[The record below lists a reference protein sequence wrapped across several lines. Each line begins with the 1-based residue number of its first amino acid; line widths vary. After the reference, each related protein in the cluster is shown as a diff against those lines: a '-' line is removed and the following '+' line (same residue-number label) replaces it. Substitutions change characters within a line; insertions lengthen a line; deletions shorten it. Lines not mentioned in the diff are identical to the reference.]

1 MIFIKRAIFE
11 SMKKKVLPGKV
22 LMILGARR
30 VGKTEL
36 INHYLEGIPK
46 EEYLKFNGED
56 IRHAKLFED
65 RSVEN
70 YKRLLNNCRLLV
82 IDEAQKIPDSG
93 LVLKLIA
100 DNFKDLKIVVTGSSV
115 FDLSNKLGEP
125 LVGRKNTI
133 YLYPFAQMEFQKYEN
148 IIETKEKLEERMIF
162 GSYPELEQYADW
174 NDKQNYLYEMLNSYL
189 LRDILV
195 FDGIRQSDKIID
207 LLRLIAFQTGKEVSL
222 QELGSQLNIAK
233 NTVEKYLDLLSKVF
247 VIFKL
252 RGFSRNLRKEVSKMN
267 RWYFFDNGIRNAIIG
282 NVNRLNLRNDVG
294 ELWENYLVSERIK
307 FQSITGKMSSN
318 YFWRTY
324 TQQEIDWVEEENG
337 ALRAYEFKWNTKK
350 IPKAPNSW
358 TEAYPDSE
366 YSVISQE
373 NYLDFVIL
381 N

>member
-1 MIFIKRAIFE
+1 MKFIERAVAE
-11 SMKKKVLPGKV
+11 GLKKKIVAGKV

-65 RSVEN
+65 RYVEN
-70 YKRLLNNCRLLV
+70 YMRILKNCKLLV
-82 IDEAQKIPDSG
+82 IDEAQKITDSG

-100 DNFKDLKIVVTGSSV
+100 DNFKELKIIVTGSSV

-125 LVGRKNTI
+125 LVGRKNTV
-133 YLYPFAQMEFQKYEN
+133 YLYPFSQMEFQKYEN
-148 IIETKEKLEERMIF
+148 IIETKDKLEERMIF
-162 GSYPELEQYADW
+162 GSYPELEQYPIW
-174 NDKQNYLYEMLNSYL
+174 SDKQNYLYEMLNSYL
-189 LRDILV
+189 LRDILA
-195 FDGIRQSDKIID
+195 FEGIRQSDKIID

-247 VIFKL
+247 VLFKL

-267 RWYFFDNGIRNAIIG
+267 RWYFYDNGIRNAIIG
-282 NVNRLNLRNDVG
+282 NFNRLNLRNDVG

-307 FQSITGKMSSN
+307 FQSNSGMTASN

-324 TQQEIDWVEEENG
+324 TQQEIDWVEETNG
-337 ALRAYEFKWNTKK
+337 ALSAYEFKWNVKK
-350 IPKAPNSW
+350 KPKAPVSW
-358 TEAYPDSE
+358 KEAYPDSD
-366 YSVISQE
+366 YKVISQD
-373 NYLDFVIL
+373 NYLDWIVL
-381 N
+381 